1 MHQQSQI
8 VLGLYVIKTKWI
20 KWQLQDIGNMGVN
33 STKSVSGPILRH
45 IPCVMDIVISL
56 EY

>member
-1 MHQQSQI
+1 
-8 VLGLYVIKTKWI
+8 
-20 KWQLQDIGNMGVN
+20 MGVN

-45 IPCVMDIVISL
+45 IPYVMKILRHIPYVMNILISL